1 MNANRVSRHLGL
13 AVLAALA
20 IVAPTAAQDPG
31 AHEHE
36 MSAEQKAM
44 MEAWEKAST
53 PGAQHAQLAAS
64 AGTWDV
70 ASTWWMEPGKEPEK
84 STGTAER
91 TAILGGRVLVEKFS
105 GTMMGQP
112 FEGMGTTGFDNVSQK
127 YWSTWTDSMSTGM
140 MLSTG
145 TCEGSKCEFTG
156 TYNDA
161 MTGGPQTMRLVS
173 EHGPDSE
180 TMVMYGP
187 GPDGKEVKM
196 GELVYT
202 RRK

>member
-1 MNANRVSRHLGL
+1 MSGFRVSRHLGI

-20 IVAPTAAQDPG
+20 LVAGAGAQEPAAP
-31 AHEHE
+31 A
-36 MSAEQKAM
+36 MTPEQQAM
-44 MEAWEKAST
+44 MEAWQKAMT
-53 PGAQHAQLAAS
+53 PGPQHAQLAAS
-64 AGTWDV
+64 VGTWDV

-91 TAILGGRVLVEKFS
+91 TMILGGRVMVEKFN
-105 GTMMGQP
+105 GNMMGQP
-112 FEGMGTTGFDNVSQK
+112 FEGMGTTGFDNVTQK
-127 YWSTWTDSMSTGM
+127 WWGTWSDSMSTGLM
-140 MLSTG
+140 TTTG
-145 TCEGSKCEFTG
+145 TCEGTKCEFSG
-156 TYNDA
+156 TYADA
-161 MTGGPQTMRLVS
+161 MTGGMQTMRMVS

-187 GPDGKEVKM
+187 GPDGKEFKM

>member
-1 MNANRVSRHLGL
+1 MRHGDDSR
-13 AVLAALA
+13 
-20 IVAPTAAQDPG
+20 
-31 AHEHE
+31 
-36 MSAEQKAM
+36 
-44 MEAWEKAST
+44 
-53 PGAQHAQLAAS
+53 
-64 AGTWDV
+64 
-70 ASTWWMEPGKEPEK
+70 
-84 STGTAER
+84 R
-91 TAILGGRVLVEKFS
+91 TMILGGRVMLERFH

-127 YWSTWTDSMSTGM
+127 WWGTWMDSMSTGM
-140 MLSTG
+140 MATTG
-145 TCEGSKCEFTG
+145 TCDGGKCEFTG

-161 MTGGPQTMRLVS
+161 MTGGTLTMRMVS
-173 EHGPDSE
+173 EHGQDSE

>member
-1 MNANRVSRHLGL
+1 MSAIRVSRPLGL
-13 AVLAALA
+13 ALLAALA
-20 IVAPTAAQDPG
+20 LVAPIAAQDPG
-31 AHEHE
+31 AGE
-36 MSAEQKAM
+36 MTPEQKAM
-44 MEAWEKAST
+44 MEAWMKAST
-53 PGAQHAQLAAS
+53 PGAPHAQLAAS

-91 TAILGGRVLVEKFS
+91 TMILGGRVMVEKFNGS
-105 GTMMGQP
+105 MMGQP

-127 YWSTWTDSMSTGM
+127 YWSTWMDSMSTGM
-140 MLSTG
+140 MMSTG

-161 MTGGPQTMRLVS
+161 MTGGQQTMRMVS
-173 EHGPDSE
+173 EHGADSE

-187 GPDGKEVKM
+187 GLSSDSPR
-196 GELVYT
+196 LS
-202 RRK
+202 